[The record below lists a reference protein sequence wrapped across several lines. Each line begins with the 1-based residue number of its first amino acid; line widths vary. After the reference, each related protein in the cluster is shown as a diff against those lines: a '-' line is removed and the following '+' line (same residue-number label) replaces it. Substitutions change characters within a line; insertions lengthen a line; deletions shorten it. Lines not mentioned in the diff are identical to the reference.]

1 MSTLAD
7 EKNQDQY
14 AKAFAV
20 AGAKDGKT
28 TKLVAD
34 CLGALPG
41 QTHGVVTSPAHLHI
55 FPFDTAATEGLGPFL
70 TQLCGK
76 APSILEVDVIDLK
89 ESLEKAYTSRS
100 DWNLAFFNGILQK
113 INDLKNR
120 MAKMQG
126 VHAIIVSSLTGVTEA
141 FKRSISGGVSAE
153 GKKGSGMDISK
164 WDAYSQCLLDLRT
177 ALQTDTH
184 HVFWEGHV
192 MRMPMKGTTGNDEI
206 TEGIPVQGLTA
217 KNWSFNVAQNFRL
230 RRTTEK
236 YPGTKIDK
244 MYYETRPT
252 AEFSAAGRGFTTALD
267 PKELD
272 MAVVLKKL
280 GKRIGGMIA

>member
-7 EKNQDQY
+7 DKSQDQY

-20 AGAKDGKT
+20 AAAKDGKT

-55 FPFDTAATEGLGPFL
+55 FPFDTAATEGLAPFL
-70 TQLCGK
+70 TELCGK
-76 APSILEVDVIDLK
+76 PKSILEVDVIDLR
-89 ESLEKAYTSRS
+89 ESLEKAYACRT
-100 DWNLAFFNGILQK
+100 DWNLAFFNGVLEK
-113 INDLKNR
+113 IKALKDK
-120 MAKMQG
+120 MAKQQG
-126 VHAIIVSSLTGVTEA
+126 VHAIIISSLTGVTEI
-141 FKRSISGGVSAE
+141 FKRSISGGISVE
-153 GKKGSGMDISK
+153 GKKGSGMDMSK
-164 WDAYSQCLLDLRT
+164 WDAYNQCLLDLRT

-184 HVFWEGHV
+184 HVFWEGHIV
-192 MRMPMKGTTGNDEI
+192 KETVKSQNDESI
-206 TEGIPVQGLTA
+206 IETIPVQGQTA

-236 YPGTKIDK
+236 YPNTKIDK

-252 AEFSAAGRGFTTALD
+252 AEFSASGRGFTTALD
-267 PKELD
+267 PRELD
-272 MAVVLKKL
+272 MAVILKKL
-280 GKRIGGMIA
+280 GKRIGGMTL

>member
-7 EKNQDQY
+7 DKTQDQY

-20 AGAKDGKT
+20 APGKDGKT

-41 QTHGVVTSPAHLHI
+41 QTHGVVTSPAHLHV
-55 FPFDTAATEGLGPFL
+55 FPFDTAATEGLAPFL
-70 TQLCGK
+70 TELCGK
-76 APSILEVDVIDLK
+76 PKSILEVDVIDLK
-89 ESLEKAYTSRS
+89 ESLEKAYNCRT
-100 DWNLAFFNGILQK
+100 DWNTTFFNATRNK
-113 INDLKNR
+113 IDELKNR
-120 MAKMQG
+120 MAKMGG
-126 VHAIIVSSLTGVTEA
+126 VHAVIVSSLTGVTEV
-141 FKRSISGGVSAE
+141 FKRAISGGVSIE
-153 GKKGSGMDISK
+153 GKKGVGMDMSK
-164 WDAYSQCLLDLRT
+164 WDAYGQWLIELRT
-177 ALQTDTH
+177 ALQSDSH
-184 HVFWEGHV
+184 HCFWEGHIV
-192 MRMPMKGTTGNDEI
+192 KKVVTSQGQETM
-206 TEGIPVQGLTA
+206 TEEIPVQGPVA

-280 GKRIGGMIA
+280 GKRIGGMTL